1 MSVDFKTMRSAILE
15 SSLRLHVA
23 SNGKIIPTR
32 GVNRKRM
39 LEMATEITKM
49 QYKNT
54 LAECERAANDIMCAR
69 TAEEFPSSGKE
80 A

>member
-54 LAECERAANDIMCAR
+54 LAECERMEPHEHTHMNV
-69 TAEEFPSSGKE
+69 EEKS
-80 A
+80 